1 MIEKQIAQLVKEKG
15 GRTFYVGGYV
25 RDKLLNIENKDVD
38 IEIHGINEEQLQ
50 DILKQVGD
58 PISYGKSFGVYSLK
72 GYDIDIAL
80 PRSEKAIGKGHKDF
94 KIDVDPFIGY
104 KQAARRRDIT
114 INALMQDVLT
124 NEILDY
130 YNGLDDLKNK
140 IIRQVE
146 SSTFIEDPLRV
157 LRVAQFASRFEFEV
171 AQETIELC
179 KTIDLGFLSKERV
192 EEELRKCLLKGKKP
206 SIFFDT
212 LNKMNQLDYWFKEIK
227 DLISIKQ
234 DPIYHP
240 EGDVYIHTMQ
250 VIDRAVKYRNKCKS
264 YEFMLLCLTHD
275 FGKIICSENINGR
288 IHAYEHEVKGIP
300 IIDNFIK
307 RITNRKEAITYLK
320 NMVPLH
326 MLPNKCASDNS
337 RIKKTNKMFYCA
349 IEPTDL
355 IYFSYCDKGD
365 EDNSLYLNQRYEE
378 YKSMII
384 KPYVTGNDLIKAGIK
399 QDKNFHELIEYAT
412 KLRLAEVNKDDAL
425 KQVLAYYNKEFKKMN

>member
-25 RDKLLNIENKDVD
+25 RDKLLNRENKDVD
-38 IEIHGINEEQLQ
+38 IEIHGINKEQLQ

-124 NEILDY
+124 DEILDY

-140 IIRQVE
+140 IIRQVD

-179 KTIDLGFLSKERV
+179 KTIDLSFLSKERV

-307 RITNRKEAITYLK
+307 RITNRKEVITYLK